1 MRGHLLPPTAESI
14 SMNKL
19 LLLPTIQNEKE
30 ERTSR
35 LYDSKSEQKRL
46 LVKFL
51 LKFSNIA
58 SILIGAFHFFLI
70 VKISLHKECN
80 FKLRELSLGCNSI

>member
-35 LYDSKSEQKRL
+35 LYDSKSEQK
-46 LVKFL
+46 KT
-51 LKFSNIA
+51 A
-58 SILIGAFHFFLI
+58 GQILIKILQFRIRFDWGISFLFN
-70 VKISLHKECN
+70 CQD
-80 FKLRELSLGCNSI
+80 